1 MSNEATNSAAA
12 RLGWLNRAFHTL
24 VGEALHR
31 SIAWFISSNYEF
43 NGISL
48 VKVSLYR
55 LPLDGIRTMHFIF
68 LFFNN
73 YIKYFKPVYA
83 RCCGHCTDPS
93 LSVYNATVRTYA
105 LGVAGHARV
114 NVLRETLHKKV
125 AGLGLRLARLFFR
138 SLHQISA

>member
-48 VKVSLYR
+48 VEVSLYR
-55 LPLDGIRTMHFIF
+55 LYGIDYYDIQC
-68 LFFNN
+68 FFFFSIIISNTSN
-73 YIKYFKPVYA
+73 
-83 RCCGHCTDPS
+83 RST
-93 LSVYNATVRTYA
+93 
-105 LGVAGHARV
+105 HAVVGIAPTRV
-114 NVLRETLHKKV
+114 
-125 AGLGLRLARLFFR
+125 
-138 SLHQISA
+138 